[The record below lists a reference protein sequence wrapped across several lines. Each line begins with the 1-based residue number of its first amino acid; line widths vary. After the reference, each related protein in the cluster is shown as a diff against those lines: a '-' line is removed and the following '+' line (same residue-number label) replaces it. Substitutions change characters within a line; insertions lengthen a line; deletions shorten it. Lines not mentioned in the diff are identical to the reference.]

1 MVLWPKVARILG
13 MYYFFKIEANIIS
26 FLSQHDYAKSQLETL
41 ESNDVATKISFSLI
55 ETTLG

>member
-1 MVLWPKVARILG
+1 

-55 ETTLG
+55 ETTIG